1 MLVDALTG
9 LADRQWTLDCVGALD
24 RDPAFVAALRRRA
37 DRDGLAGRV
46 RWHGPLTG
54 PALDAA
60 YAGADLLVL
69 PSRAETYGMVVVE
82 ALARGLPVLGTTAGG
97 VSEALGR
104 TADGTPP
111 GTLVPPGDPAA
122 LAGGAAPLAA
132 LGRPARAAAPGG
144 PGPAGRPAR
153 LAGHHDRDLP
163 GAGRSEDMTAYATD
177 PFADWLRLRE
187 PADADARSG
196 ELVDLLRARL
206 TGTGTAAGAGGSGM
220 PTTAA
225 GGPGTATGGAAGR
238 SPAGEGGPGML
249 VAGAG
254 SVTPLRGDRPWV
266 VHDLGSGTGSMLRWL
281 APLLPGPQRWVLHDR
296 DPGLLDRAGAAVPVA
311 ADGSPVEVTTR
322 QGDLTR
328 LTAADLADAD
338 LVTASALLD
347 MFSAE
352 EITGWWPPA
361 PASAARACSCSP
373 WSVGWCSTRP
383 TRWTPRSPPPSTPTS
398 GVPST
403 AGTCSGRT
411 PRRRPSRSSAGTGCR

>member
-1 MLVDALTG
+1 
-9 LADRQWTLDCVGALD
+9 
-24 RDPAFVAALRRRA
+24 
-37 DRDGLAGRV
+37 
-46 RWHGPLTG
+46 
-54 PALDAA
+54 
-60 YAGADLLVL
+60 
-69 PSRAETYGMVVVE
+69 
-82 ALARGLPVLGTTAGG
+82 
-97 VSEALGR
+97 
-104 TADGTPP
+104 
-111 GTLVPPGDPAA
+111 
-122 LAGGAAPLAA
+122 
-132 LGRPARAAAPGG
+132 
-144 PGPAGRPAR
+144 
-153 LAGHHDRDLP
+153 
-163 GAGRSEDMTAYATD
+163 MTAYATD

-206 TGTGTAAGAGGSGM
+206 TGTGTAAGAGGSGV

-225 GGPGTATGGAAGR
+225 GGPGTATGGAAGL

-296 DPGLLDRAGAAVPVA
+296 DPGLLVRAGTAVPVA

-352 EITGWWPPA
+352 EITRVVAACAGVGCPSLFVLSVVGRVVFDPADPLDAEIAAAFDAHQRRTVDGRDLLGPDAAAATVAEFGRHGMPVTVRPSPWRLGPERAALLVEWFDGWRDAAVAQRPELADRTAAYARWRRA
-361 PASAARACSCSP
+361 EARAGRLTVT
-373 WSVGWCSTRP
+373 VGHDDLLA
-383 TRWTPRSPPPSTPTS
+383 
-398 GVPST
+398 GVE
-403 AGTCSGRT
+403 
-411 PRRRPSRSSAGTGCR
+411 